1 MSNLDANNSRSTN
14 VNTISLSLSTLNLS
28 LMSPPPTDI
37 LCSTSTIPI
46 SISGRR
52 IVKAKRRLVWRYFNN
67 SDDNLLNVQCIL
79 CSSII
84 LRETSSTSNL
94 LHHIQTQHNSEYQN
108 MYKAKKLQTRTTV
121 SSSRLPLTSDR
132 SLRLTKLAADLII
145 YNFLPISVVESTH
158 LQAIL
163 QEVEPSYLIP
173 KRKYFMNNVFQE
185 MYDEVRQK
193 VYEELKTA
201 PSDLFYV
208 PNDLWFHFLM
218 L

>member
-1 MSNLDANNSRSTN
+1 MKFQ
-14 VNTISLSLSTLNLS
+14 
-28 LMSPPPTDI
+28 P
-37 LCSTSTIPI
+37 
-46 SISGRR
+46 
-52 IVKAKRRLVWRYFNN
+52 
-67 SDDNLLNVQCIL
+67 
-79 CSSII
+79 
-84 LRETSSTSNL
+84 
-94 LHHIQTQHNSEYQN
+94 
-108 MYKAKKLQTRTTV
+108 RTTV

-132 SLRLTKLAADLII
+132 SLHFTKLVADLII
-145 YNFLPISVVESTH
+145 YNFLPIPVVESPH

-201 PSDLFYV
+201 PGNLFYV
-208 PNDLWFHFLM
+208 QNDLWFHFLM